1 MRWAVRVA
9 SAIALAALVMLS
21 VGGREEGGVG
31 NKRGQAEGTSYLSK
45 VGSMLLEKSQKLWK
59 DDKSDNQFSKNG
71 PKQDQDEL
79 RRGFEK
85 AMVDGDGSTSFI
97 KRLQDIW
104 FVEDQIGSKKIS
116 QGAEGVAAR
125 LQVSGFPEDMRGAIN
140 ANVDP
145 CDDFYEFACGN
156 YEAENQDI
164 PKYKSSKSLSWDHA
178 DKTVRE
184 SETEMFKTDSGPAG
198 LYFRSCMDE
207 DRVNSQGAKPLEP
220 WMKLIDSVKDKETLV
235 SVVTELNKQD
245 VDVLFSWYIST
256 NPRDSSTKSFNIG
269 PGSFSLPDKTYY
281 TEDSAEMEGHRS
293 KLVEVAA
300 KFFKLIGREDAEKE
314 AKMVLELETRIAK
327 SSTDRA
333 EERHDHG
340 KPITVDVLEKQV
352 PSWPWRSW
360 LQKLSSCTSPPDGSP
375 KACESDYPS
384 LMDVGT
390 EKGLVLLLRDEKYL
404 DGLEQILQNTPLETI
419 KAKLRWNFVKGSAV
433 YLSADFIDVMV
444 EYSKDLYGI
453 QEKNP
458 RPRKCY
464 YSTSSDVAWPSAKL
478 YVDKVFHV
486 ANRQAALEMLEG
498 IRSRFLENL
507 KKEEWMSP
515 DDRLA
520 AQTKLEKMFFQV
532 AWPTDKED
540 KADWPVETTDLDGML
555 GPDFFTNFLVV
566 NRKAVDRDFR
576 KMKEAPKR
584 RSWGGSTP
592 TEVNAFYGPNNN
604 GLWIPAG
611 ILQAP
616 FFDASNP
623 DARNYGSIGSV
634 LGHEMTH
641 GFDDSGREYDERGS
655 LHDWWH
661 KETVEKFKER
671 SSCVARLFDSYS
683 VSYRHVN
690 GNLTLGEDMADAG
703 GLKFAYQAFMAAK
716 QRQPEEQRV
725 FFTAFAQTWCTVER
739 KKGVLN
745 QVLTD
750 PHAPNKF
757 RVLGALSQFAPFAE
771 AFQCPRGSPMAPLE
785 RCDVW

>member
-1 MRWAVRVA
+1 MR
-9 SAIALAALVMLS
+9 
-21 VGGREEGGVG
+21 
-31 NKRGQAEGTSYLSK
+31 
-45 VGSMLLEKSQKLWK
+45 
-59 DDKSDNQFSKNG
+59 D
-71 PKQDQDEL
+71 
-79 RRGFEK
+79 
-85 AMVDGDGSTSFI
+85 
-97 KRLQDIW
+97 
-104 FVEDQIGSKKIS
+104 
-116 QGAEGVAAR
+116 
-125 LQVSGFPEDMRGAIN
+125 AIN
-140 ANVDP
+140 ADVDP

-156 YEAENQDI
+156 YDATHQDI
-164 PKYKSSKSLSWDHA
+164 PKFKSSKSLSWDYA
-178 DKTVRE
+178 DKMVRE
-184 SETEMFKTDSGPAG
+184 SETELFKTDPGPAG

-207 DRVNSQGAKPLEP
+207 DRVNSLGAKPLAP
-220 WMKLIDSVKDKETLV
+220 WLNLIDSVKDVSSLV
-235 SVVTELNKQD
+235 HVVTELNKQD
-245 VDVLFSWYIST
+245 IDVLFSWYISS
-256 NPRDSSTKSFNIG
+256 NPRDSSTKSFNVG
-269 PGSFSLPDKTYY
+269 PGSYSLPDKTYY
-281 TEDSAEMEGHRS
+281 TEDSDEMEGHRK

-300 KFFKLIGREDAEKE
+300 KFFKLVGREDAEKE
-314 AKMVLELETRIAK
+314 AKMVLDLETRIAK
-327 SSTDRA
+327 YSTDRDK
-333 EERHDHG
+333 ERHDHG
-340 KPITVDVLEKQV
+340 KPITVEVLEQQT
-352 PSWPWRSW
+352 PSWPWRTW
-360 LQKLSSCTSPPDGSP
+360 LQKLSSCTSPPDGS
-375 KACESDYPS
+375 A
-384 LMDVGT
+384 
-390 EKGLVLLLRDEKYL
+390 KGLVLLLRDEKYF
-404 DGLEQILQNTPLETI
+404 DGLEQMLKDTSLEAI
-419 KAKLRWNFVKGSAV
+419 KAKLRWNVIKGAAV

-453 QEKNP
+453 QQKNP

-464 YSTSSDVAWPSAKL
+464 YSTTSDVAWPAAKL

-498 IRSRFLENL
+498 IRSRFLESL
-507 KKEEWMSP
+507 KKEGWMSP

-520 AQTKLEKMFFQV
+520 AQSKLEKMFFQ
-532 AWPTDKED
+532 
-540 KADWPVETTDLDGML
+540 
-555 GPDFFTNFLVV
+555 
-566 NRKAVDRDFR
+566 AVDRDFR
-576 KMKEAPKR
+576 KMNEAPKR

-655 LHDWWH
+655 LHDWWD

-683 VSYRHVN
+683 VAYRHVN

-703 GLKFAYQAFMAAK
+703 GLKFSYQAFMAAK
-716 QRQPEEQRV
+716 ERQPEEKRV

-771 AFQCPRGSPMAPLE
+771 VFQCPRGSPMAPAE